1 MIRAGQA
8 GLGRR
13 LSRSFFARDP
23 VTVARDLL
31 GRVLVSGEVAVR
43 LTEVEAYWGIDDPAS
58 HAFRGR
64 TPRNSVMFGPAGH
77 LYVYFVYG
85 MHWCANLVTGDD
97 GVSSAVLLRAGEVVG
112 GRDVAASRR
121 PGARRPDQLARGPA
135 ALTTVLGLTGADTG
149 LDVCAPESH
158 LRLHAGRRI
167 PDDHIAVGPRVGVA
181 AAADRPWRYWIRDN
195 PSVTAYRAH
204 QPRSRIAPTQR

>member
-1 MIRAGQA
+1 MTF
-8 GLGRR
+8 GRR

-43 LTEVEAYWGIDDPAS
+43 ITEVEAYQGAGDPAS

-64 TPRNSVMFGPAGH
+64 TRRTAVMFGPAGH

-85 MHWCANLVTGDD
+85 MHWCANLVAGDD
-97 GVSSAVLLRAGEVVG
+97 GVASAVLLRAGQVMRG
-112 GRDVAASRR
+112 HDVAWSRR
-121 PGARRPDQLARGPA
+121 PAVRRIEALARGPA
-135 ALTTVLGLTGADTG
+135 ALTTVLALTGADTG
-149 LDVCAPESH
+149 LDLCERES
-158 LRLHAGRRI
+158 LLGLYAGQRVS
-167 PDDHIAVGPRVGVA
+167 DDQVAVGPRVGVA
-181 AAADRPWRYWIRDN
+181 TAADRPWRYWVRDD

-204 QPRSRIAPTQR
+204 HPRSRAKPIDR